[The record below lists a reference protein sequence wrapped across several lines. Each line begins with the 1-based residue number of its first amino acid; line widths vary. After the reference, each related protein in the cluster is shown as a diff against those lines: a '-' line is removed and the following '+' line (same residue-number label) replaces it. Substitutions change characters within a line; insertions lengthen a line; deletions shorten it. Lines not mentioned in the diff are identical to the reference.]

1 MINQMSEGL
10 VFFAA
15 LATGGAAGY
24 GFGKIQEYARERYAK
39 RQNKGSLNSGFSVI
53 PGSLQRTAG
62 FLLVLVLIQGVLPF
76 LFEGNIQWIVSAGV
90 VTGYGLTLMQQLR
103 KRASGKSL

>member
-1 MINQMSEGL
+1 MIQQISDGL

-15 LATGGAAGY
+15 LVTGGAAGY

-39 RQNKGSLNSGFSVI
+39 KQNSGNLNSGLSVI

-62 FLLVLVLIQGVLPF
+62 FLLVLVLIQAGLPF
-76 LFEGNIQWIVSAGV
+76 LFKGNIQWIVSAGV
-90 VTGYGLTLMQQLR
+90 ITGYGLTLMQQLR
-103 KRASGKSL
+103 KRISGKSI